1 MKELLSGLIG
11 PVTGIINKV
20 VPDKDE
26 AARLAHEISTM
37 ADRHAQA
44 LAVAQIEVN
53 RAEAAG
59 NWFQAS
65 WRPLCGYVCVLGLA
79 VNFLISPIAAGF
91 GFVVPQADMSTKY
104 SASKLYEAYRHY
116 CQAIGRKPQSTN
128 AFKKALEKLPNV
140 YQHRT
145 SSGMQ
150 WQGIQ
155 PVIHL

>member
-53 RAEAAG
+53 RV
-59 NWFQAS
+59 
-65 WRPLCGYVCVLGLA
+65 RPLEIGFKPRGGHC
-79 VNFLISPIAAGF
+79 AGMF
-91 GFVVPQADMSTKY
+91 ACLVWPSIF
-104 SASKLYEAYRHY
+104 
-116 CQAIGRKPQSTN
+116 
-128 AFKKALEKLPNV
+128 
-140 YQHRT
+140 
-145 SSGMQ
+145 
-150 WQGIQ
+150 
-155 PVIHL
+155 